1 MEILPSSTKRGFVS
15 SFRLGRSKRLFV
27 SCHVKGCIVGKKEFF
42 IIIISSLS
50 KFYKF
55 ENKSRVEKCS
65 NLEFYYRKSE
75 FLSFK
80 VIEISKFLQRKEYRL
95 KISFRNLDDQGFDPS
110 DLIKVRSKQRRRRK
124 KEETRKLKR
133 RFKFD
138 TSEKLIMKMV
148 GYAEQVFP
156 MKN

>member
-1 MEILPSSTKRGFVS
+1 M
-15 SFRLGRSKRLFV
+15 
-27 SCHVKGCIVGKKEFF
+27 
-42 IIIISSLS
+42 
-50 KFYKF
+50 
-55 ENKSRVEKCS
+55 
-65 NLEFYYRKSE
+65 
-75 FLSFK
+75 
-80 VIEISKFLQRKEYRL
+80 IEISKFSQRKKYRL
-95 KISFRNLDDQGFDPS
+95 KIPFRNLDDQGFDQLAH
-110 DLIKVRSKQRRRRK
+110 LIKVRSKQRRRRK